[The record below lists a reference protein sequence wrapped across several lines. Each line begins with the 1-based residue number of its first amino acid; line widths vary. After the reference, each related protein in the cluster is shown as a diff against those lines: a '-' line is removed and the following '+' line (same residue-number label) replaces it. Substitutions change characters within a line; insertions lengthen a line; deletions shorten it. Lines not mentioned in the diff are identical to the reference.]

1 MQVAKLTLT
10 VQYLQEKNQTH
21 DTQLSPPDSAQTKPN
36 NNNKKKGLKE
46 NLKESFQHWVLS
58 INKHKWKVNGEER
71 KTTRLTVTKLVL
83 ASETKEEECWNL
95 FINEKQSFQF

>member
-1 MQVAKLTLT
+1 MTTSLKKIGLTQNSVQVAKLTLT

-46 NLKESFQHWVLS
+46 NLKESFQH
-58 INKHKWKVNGEER
+58 
-71 KTTRLTVTKLVL
+71 
-83 ASETKEEECWNL
+83 
-95 FINEKQSFQF
+95 